1 MPDCCVVGGG
11 VIGLSIARE
20 LSNRG
25 LAVTVVSRDPIQSS
39 ASWAAGGIFPAQ
51 PPGDTLP
58 PGLSPLEQLTWA
70 SDRLHH
76 RWAADLR
83 DETGIDTGFRCCG
96 TLALDVSAPTA
107 AELRD
112 DVLRWRRLG
121 VRHEALPTTAIAALE
136 PALAA
141 AVGSGFIRGGYLLP
155 DETQVRPPRH
165 LAALRASCLARGVEL
180 LDGVCVREF
189 ETTAGRI
196 AAIRLLSS
204 GTSPDSLTADF
215 VCIAGG
221 AWSEGLLAPLGF
233 SIPTTP
239 WRGQMLLQRNAP
251 GLLHRVINLGA
262 GFEYLI
268 PRDDGRLLVGS
279 TLEDAGFDASTT
291 APALNRL
298 RSLLQAILPD
308 ISFAAAEA
316 SWAGLRPGSPDGLP
330 TIGQLPDVANGWL
343 ATGHY
348 RAGLHLS
355 TGTAVAIADLICG
368 DSPQQPL
375 DAFSPQRHQT
385 ALGIGSHC

>member
-20 LSNRG
+20 LSSRG

-51 PPGDTLP
+51 PSSDTSP
-58 PGLSPLEQLTWA
+58 AGLSPLEQLTWA
-70 SDRLHH
+70 SDRLHR
-76 RWAADLR
+76 RWAADLQ

-112 DVLRWRRLG
+112 DVLRWQRLG

-141 AVGSGFIRGGYLLP
+141 AVGSGFVRGGYLLP

-165 LAALRASCLARGVEL
+165 LDALRASCLARGVEL
-180 LDGVCVREF
+180 LDGVCVRGL

-196 AAIRLLSS
+196 ASVRLESPGS
-204 GTSPDSLTADF
+204 GPDTIAADH
-215 VCIAGG
+215 VCVAGG
-221 AWSEGLLAPLGF
+221 AWSEGLLAPLGLHV
-233 SIPTTP
+233 PTTP
-239 WRGQMLLQRNAP
+239 WRGQMLLQRTAP

-279 TLEDAGFDASTT
+279 TLEDAGFAASTT
-291 APALNRL
+291 AAALNRL
-298 RSLLQAILPD
+298 NSLLENILPD
-308 ISFAAAEA
+308 IAFAAPEA
-316 SWAGLRPGSPDGLP
+316 TWAGLRPGSPDGLP
-330 TIGQLPDVANGWL
+330 TIGQLPDVTNGWL

-368 DSPQQPL
+368 ESPQQPL
-375 DAFSPQRHQT
+375 DAFTPQRHRATLAAVPQP
-385 ALGIGSHC
+385 